1 MYLIFKW
8 LLHFP
13 LYFYFTVSGFRSL
26 LCITFSFSL
35 VILALSSLYFH
46 PIPSLSCCC
55 ILRRFCIVGNVQFL
69 DDTQRRKYF
78 FLETEKNPNYYTMVG
93 FYINTIIMTFLFQFW
108 FLTNF
113 LKFTSKHLKNL
124 LVLQLLFVSMFVYPC
139 CLKTW

>member
-69 DDTQRRKYF
+69 NDTQRRKYF
-78 FLETEKNPNYYTMVG
+78 FLETVKKNYYAVDRLLYQYYD
-93 FYINTIIMTFLFQFW
+93 FFFQFW
-108 FLTNF
+108 FQTNF